1 MPRSRPGEYESDP
14 QPHPKKQNNPAYAV
28 SNICDLLTGKQ
39 EPNRNAER
47 TKGVNRRAKLAL
59 TQIWC
64 NSDRTDQAG
73 LEEIDLSSA
82 VHLTFDELE
91 LGDLTFGLSVRPR
104 QSDRSADRGF
114 VFGDAAGEGSHQ
126 A

>member
-1 MPRSRPGEYESDP
+1 MPCSRPGEYESDP

-28 SNICDLLTGKQ
+28 SNICDLLAGKQ